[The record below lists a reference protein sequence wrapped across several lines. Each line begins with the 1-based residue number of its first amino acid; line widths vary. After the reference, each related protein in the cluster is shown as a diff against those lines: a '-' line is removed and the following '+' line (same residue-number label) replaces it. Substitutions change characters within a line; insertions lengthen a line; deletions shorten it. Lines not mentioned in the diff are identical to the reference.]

1 MSNGQEGMYDSGL
14 KGMLEIFVDLIL
26 CVIGHDEDTKME
38 LCEQLHFCWILC
50 QGEPSLPTHDK
61 EQNDLDKEMADIEY
75 RLNSSDYEKS

>member
-38 LCEQLHFCWILC
+38 LCEQLHFL
-50 QGEPSLPTHDK
+50 
-61 EQNDLDKEMADIEY
+61 LDFLLGSTIPK
-75 RLNSSDYEKS
+75 